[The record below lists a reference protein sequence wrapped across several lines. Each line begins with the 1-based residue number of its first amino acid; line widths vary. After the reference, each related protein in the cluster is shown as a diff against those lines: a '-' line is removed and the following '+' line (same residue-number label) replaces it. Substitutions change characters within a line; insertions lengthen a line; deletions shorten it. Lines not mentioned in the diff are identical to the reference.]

1 MAALRKALAKRLLT
15 GTPKDSTL
23 VLSKHSAIPNDAK
36 AEFRREF
43 FTTSESFAT
52 GFLRRFLQRRAIN
65 NHSSPTF
72 LTLPVGDKLRDKI
85 KSLNIAGDH
94 REALNWMNPPPSPSP
109 PNESND
115 FVVKIKDVKKML
127 RFVQLEKV
135 KQRLRNIPE
144 NTIPYGEFVRI
155 CGDVCG
161 NEEHGLEFSRALD
174 DSGDVIVLG
183 TVVFLRPEQ
192 VAKKMEKLIS
202 QSIIAMPNDPRRKE
216 LAHLEKEKSIIDQ
229 KAHSL
234 VQRELY
240 FGLGFLILQTLGF
253 MRLTFWELSWDVMEP
268 ICFFVTSAHFAI
280 AYAFFLRTSQE
291 PSFNGYFQRRL
302 KVKQK
307 KLMRIYNFDLE
318 RVVGNDSGDFSNS
331 RPFFGLKFLYDS
343 RPFFSSIELN
353 LLESS
358 LRN

>member
-1 MAALRKALAKRLLT
+1 MAALRKALAKCLLT
-15 GTPKDSTL
+15 GTPKDSSL
-23 VLSKHSAIPNDAK
+23 VLSKNSAIPNAAK

-43 FTTSESFAT
+43 FTSSDSLAT

-65 NHSSPTF
+65 SHSSPTSF

-85 KSLNIAGDH
+85 KSLNVAGDH
-94 REALNWMNPPPSPSP
+94 RLTINWMNSPPPPLP
-109 PNESND
+109 REESD
-115 FVVKIKDVKKML
+115 KFVVKIKDAKKML

-174 DSGDVIVLG
+174 DSGEVIVLG
-183 TVVFLRPEQ
+183 AVVFLRPDQ
-192 VAKKMEKLIS
+192 VAKSMEKLIS

-216 LAHLEKEKSIIDQ
+216 LAHLEKKKSIIDQ
-229 KAHSL
+229 KAHCL

-240 FGLGFLILQTLGF
+240 FGLGFLVLQTLGF

-291 PSFNGYFQRRL
+291 PSFNGYFRSRF

-318 RVVGNDSGDFSNS
+318 RY
-331 RPFFGLKFLYDS
+331 K
-343 RPFFSSIELN
+343 ELCEAFYCN
-353 LLESS
+353 
-358 LRN
+358 NIYKK